1 MFKCEKLNN
10 KFLDYGLTFFKTGIF
25 FLASAPIIA
34 CLFLIF
40 SLLISF
46 FFNKNIFKNKFDYP
60 FLICI
65 PLMIIG
71 SLLNYQNIS
80 NSNFLSELS
89 NPYLPIIGLAN
100 WIPLFLC
107 FSGFEVYLNSNQKKR
122 DCIVLFI
129 AGTIPL
135 IFSGFGQYFFNWYG
149 PFSLLNGLIIW
160 YQRPLGEG
168 FTAMTGFFNNSN
180 YAGIWLVM
188 VIPFCLGLLQ
198 EKFQKKYHKL
208 IIFFI
213 LLFLCVSVTITNS
226 RSAWAGMI
234 IAMILMFINKKKLFL
249 IPFFPIVTLAILRI
263 TNFLVDSKGYS
274 FLREVIPSRVLLDFD
289 GIERI
294 DGGFSRIDIWQYAI
308 SLIKERPLWGW
319 GSGTFPQLIENSTTY
334 WRGHPHNLILELA
347 FSFGLIITLIIVI
360 AIIFILLRSL
370 KIIFF
375 KEEGVQNSVNK
386 SWLVSILIIL
396 FAQMVDLQYFDIRI
410 SMAIWILL
418 SGLKTFN
425 PVF

>member
-1 MFKCEKLNN
+1 MPKCEKLNN
-10 KFLDYGLTFFKTGIF
+10 KFLNYGLIFFKTGIL
-25 FLASAPIIA
+25 FLASAPVIS

-40 SLLISF
+40 SLFISF
-46 FFNKNIFKNKFDYP
+46 VFNKNILKNKFDYP

-71 SLLNYQNIS
+71 SLLNYQNIL

-89 NPYLPIIGLAN
+89 DPYLPIIGLAN
-100 WIPLFLC
+100 WLPLFLC

-149 PFSLLNGLIIW
+149 PLSLLNGLIIW

-180 YAGIWLVM
+180 YAGIWLIM

-198 EKFQKKYHKL
+198 EKFQTKYNKL

-213 LLFLCVSVTITNS
+213 LIFLCVSVTITNS
-226 RSAWAGMI
+226 RSAWAGML
-234 IAMILMFINKKKLFL
+234 IAMILMFINKKNLFL

-263 TNFLVDSKGYS
+263 TNFLADSKGYS
-274 FLREVIPSRVLLDFD
+274 FLKEIIPSRVLLDFSD
-289 GIERI
+289 IEIIR
-294 DGGFSRIDIWQYAI
+294 GLTRIDIWQYTI
-308 SLIKERPLWGW
+308 SLIKERPLLGW
-319 GSGTFPQLIENSTTY
+319 GSGTFPHLIENSTSY

-347 FSFGLIITLIIVI
+347 FSFGLIITFIIVV
-360 AIIFILLRSL
+360 AIVLILLRSL

-375 KEEGVQNSVNK
+375 QDDGVQNSINK

-396 FAQMVDLQYFDIRI
+396 FVQMVDIQYFDIRI

-418 SGLKTFN
+418 SGLKTLN
-425 PVF
+425 KVI

>member
-1 MFKCEKLNN
+1 MSKCEKLDN
-10 KFLDYGLTFFKTGIF
+10 KFLNYGLIFFKTGIF

-34 CLFLIF
+34 CFFLIF
-40 SLLISF
+40 SLFISF
-46 FFNKNIFKNKFDYP
+46 LFNKNILKNKLDYP

-71 SLLNYQNIS
+71 SLLNYQNIL
-80 NSNFLSELS
+80 NSNFLNELF

-107 FSGFEVYLNSNQKKR
+107 FSGFEIYLSSNQKKR

-135 IFSGFGQYFFNWYG
+135 IISGFGQYFFNWYG
-149 PFSLLNGLIIW
+149 PLSLLNGLIIW
-160 YQRPLGEG
+160 YQRPLGAG
-168 FTAMTGFFNNSN
+168 NTAMTGFFNNPN
-180 YAGIWLVM
+180 YAGIWLIM
-188 VIPFCLGLLQ
+188 IIPFCLGLLQ
-198 EKFQKKYHKL
+198 ENFKNKYHKL

-234 IAMILMFINKKKLFL
+234 IAMMLMFINKKKIFL
-249 IPFFPIVTLAILRI
+249 IPFFPIITLGLLRI
-263 TNFLVDSKGYS
+263 TNFLADSKGYL
-274 FLREVIPSRVLLDFD
+274 FLKEVIPSRVLLDFS

-294 DGGFSRIDIWQYAI
+294 NEGFSRIDIWQYAI

-319 GSGTFPQLIENSTTY
+319 GSGTFSQLIENSTTY

-360 AIIFILLRSL
+360 TIILVLLRSL
-370 KIIFF
+370 KIVFF
-375 KEEGVQNSVNK
+375 QEEGVQNTVNK

-396 FAQMVDLQYFDIRI
+396 LVQMVDIQYFDIRI

-425 PVF
+425 QVF